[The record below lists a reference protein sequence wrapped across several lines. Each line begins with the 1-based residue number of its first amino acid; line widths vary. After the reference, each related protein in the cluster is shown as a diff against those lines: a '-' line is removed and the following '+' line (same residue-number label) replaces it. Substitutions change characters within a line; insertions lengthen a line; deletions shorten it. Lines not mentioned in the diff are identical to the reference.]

1 MIEGCSGGG
10 GRFDAAMLYYS
21 PQIWCSDDTDA
32 VERLEI
38 QYGTS
43 FLYPIG
49 AVGSHVSACPNHQTG
64 RITPFHTRGVVAMAG
79 SFGYELDLNTLP
91 QEEKE
96 EVRKQVSDYKKYYE
110 LIHRG
115 DYYRLNAPGDGKE
128 FVAWAFVSEDKKQV
142 LVNLV
147 VTHTRANNKPLFMK
161 LKGLDPD
168 AGYRMEDGRS
178 LSGSA
183 LMNAGICIPSVS
195 GEYRAVQFELKAE

>member
-1 MIEGCSGGG
+1 
-10 GRFDAAMLYYS
+10 
-21 PQIWCSDDTDA
+21 
-32 VERLEI
+32 
-38 QYGTS
+38 
-43 FLYPIG
+43 
-49 AVGSHVSACPNHQTG
+49 
-64 RITPFHTRGVVAMAG
+64 MAG

-147 VTHTRANNKPLFMK
+147 VTHTRANSKP
-161 LKGLDPD
+161 DIYQ
-168 AGYRMEDGRS
+168 AERS
-178 LSGSA
+178 GCCCLSVG
-183 LMNAGICIPSVS
+183 G
-195 GEYRAVQFELKAE
+195 GEVI

>member
-1 MIEGCSGGG
+1 MLGVYELLERLTAAFPDLMIEGCSGGG

-79 SFGYELDLNTLP
+79 
-91 QEEKE
+91 
-96 EVRKQVSDYKKYYE
+96 
-110 LIHRG
+110 
-115 DYYRLNAPGDGKE
+115 
-128 FVAWAFVSEDKKQV
+128 
-142 LVNLV
+142 
-147 VTHTRANNKPLFMK
+147 
-161 LKGLDPD
+161 
-168 AGYRMEDGRS
+168 
-178 LSGSA
+178 A
-183 LMNAGICIPSVS
+183 LAMSWI
-195 GEYRAVQFELKAE
+195 

>member
-1 MIEGCSGGG
+1 
-10 GRFDAAMLYYS
+10 
-21 PQIWCSDDTDA
+21 
-32 VERLEI
+32 
-38 QYGTS
+38 
-43 FLYPIG
+43 
-49 AVGSHVSACPNHQTG
+49 
-64 RITPFHTRGVVAMAG
+64 MAG

-147 VTHTRANNKPLFMK
+147 VTHTRANSKPIFIK
-161 LKGLDPD
+161 LKGLD
-168 AGYRMEDGRS
+168 AAVYRLEDGRC

-195 GEYRAVQFELKAE
+195 GEYRAVQFELTAQ

>member
-1 MIEGCSGGG
+1 
-10 GRFDAAMLYYS
+10 
-21 PQIWCSDDTDA
+21 
-32 VERLEI
+32 
-38 QYGTS
+38 
-43 FLYPIG
+43 
-49 AVGSHVSACPNHQTG
+49 
-64 RITPFHTRGVVAMAG
+64 MAG
-79 SFGYELDLNTLP
+79 SFGYELDLNILP

-147 VTHTRANNKPLFMK
+147 VTHTRANSKPIFIK
-161 LKGLDPD
+161 LKGLD
-168 AGYRMEDGRS
+168 AAVYRLEDGRC

-195 GEYRAVQFELKAE
+195 GEYRAVQFELTAQ